1 MAEPGAAIKSPKNA
15 RNMIP
20 IIEYI
25 KNIKKLIK
33 YLFKLVKEK
42 TVLMERDSEE
52 FGDIFQL
59 VYGYMNVCFTVF
71 CILCI
76 VMFL

>member
-1 MAEPGAAIKSPKNA
+1 MAGPGAAIKSPKNA

-42 TVLMERDSEE
+42 TVLMERDS
-52 FGDIFQL
+52 QKNL
-59 VYGYMNVCFTVF
+59 VIYFSWFMGT
-71 CILCI
+71 
-76 VMFL
+76 